1 MCLLGINFTA
11 IEKMSGGKKKKKLK
25 GNEIQYSLEK
35 QLK

>member
-11 IEKMSGGKKKKKLK
+11 IEKMSGGKKKKLK